1 MSTKIVGDGEITG
14 ATNTVP
20 TGTPMVFLRKTV
32 PTGWIAADGSVATI
46 GNVGSGAARANA
58 DTLNL
63 FTEWWG
69 FSDAQLPIFTSAGGA
84 STRGV
89 SAAADWAA
97 GKRLTV
103 FNIAGRFLRAAGTIN
118 TLTFVNGNTYADT
131 LKDHNHAITQ
141 MVGLPGSGGTSG
153 YTYNNAGTGAPLGA
167 GTTQSTGGA
176 AETAPVSIA
185 GLPCVKL

>member
-20 TGTPMVFLRKTV
+20 TGTPMVFLRTTV
-32 PTGWIAADGSVATI
+32 PPGWIAANGTVATI

-69 FSDAQLPIFTSAGGA
+69 YSDAQLPIFTSAGGA
-84 STRGV
+84 STRGP

-97 GKRLTV
+97 GKRLSV
-103 FNIAGRFLRAAGTIN
+103 FNMAGRFLRAAGSIN

-131 LKDHNHAITQ
+131 LKAHNHNWGANSASLA
-141 MVGLPGSGGTSG
+141 GGSGAPGFGTAAWA
-153 YTYNNAGTGAPLGA
+153 T
-167 GTTQSTGGA
+167 STDGA